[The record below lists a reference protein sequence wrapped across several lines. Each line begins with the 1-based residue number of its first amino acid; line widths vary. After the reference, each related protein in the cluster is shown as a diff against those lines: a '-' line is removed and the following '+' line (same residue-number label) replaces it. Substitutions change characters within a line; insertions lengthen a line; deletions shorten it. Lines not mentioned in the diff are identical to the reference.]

1 MASFGPTPADETF
14 DEELESWAQTH
25 DTRHRIK
32 HVMAGIREPKPVSH
46 IAERAQCSPKTAR
59 KHLEEL
65 VDERIASKTD
75 DPQGARYR
83 RNDEYFAWRRAHQ
96 LSVEHSEAELLNQ
109 LGELESQEETHQNR
123 FDAELPAHVEFPPED
138 ATHDEIHEIWEA
150 LTSWET
156 LRNDIQRYREAL
168 RLARKRSDEA
178 LSAD

>member
-1 MASFGPTPADETF
+1 MASFGPTPTDKIL

-32 HVMAGIREPKPVSH
+32 QVTAGIREPKPASH

-65 VDERIASKTD
+65 VDERIVSKTD

-83 RNDEYFAWRRAHQ
+83 RNEEYFAWRRAHQ
-96 LSVEHSEAELLNQ
+96 LSVDHSEAELLDQ
-109 LGELESQEETHQNR
+109 LGELDNREEAYQNR
-123 FDAELPAHVEFPPED
+123 FNAELPANVEFPPEN
-138 ATHDEIHEIWEA
+138 ATHDEIHELWEA

>member
-1 MASFGPTPADETF
+1 MASFGPAPSDENL
-14 DEELESWAQTH
+14 DDELESWVQTR

-32 HVMAGIREPKPVSH
+32 QVMAGIREPKPVSH
-46 IAERAQCSPKTAR
+46 IAERARCSSKTAR

-65 VDERIASKTD
+65 VDERIVSKTD

-83 RNDEYFAWRRAHQ
+83 RNDEYFVWRRAHQ
-96 LSVEHSEAELLNQ
+96 LSVEHSEAELLDQ
-109 LGELESQEETHQNR
+109 LEDLKNREETHRNR
-123 FDAELPAHVEFPPED
+123 FDAELPGNVVFPPED
-138 ATHDEIHEIWEA
+138 ASHDEIHEMWEA

-168 RLARKRSDEA
+168 RMARNRSDEA

>member
-1 MASFGPTPADETF
+1 MASFGPTPADDTLN
-14 DEELESWAQTH
+14 EELESWTQTH

-32 HVMAGIREPKPVSH
+32 HVMAGLREPKPASY
-46 IAERAQCSPKTAR
+46 IADRVQCSPKTAR

-65 VDERIASKTD
+65 VDERIASKTE
-75 DPQGARYR
+75 DPQGARYC

-96 LSVEHSEAELLNQ
+96 LSVDHSEAELLDQ
-109 LGELESQEETHQNR
+109 LGELEDREGAHQKR
-123 FDAELPAHVEFPPED
+123 FDAELPIYVDFPPED
-138 ATHDEIHEIWEA
+138 ATHDEIHKIWEA

>member
-1 MASFGPTPADETF
+1 MDSFGPTPAGDAL
-14 DEELESWAQTH
+14 DEELESWIQTH

-32 HVMAGIREPKPVSH
+32 HVMAGVREPKPVSH

-65 VDERIASKTD
+65 VDERIVSKTD

-96 LSVEHSEAELLNQ
+96 LSVDHSEAELLDH
-109 LGELESQEETHQNR
+109 LGELEDREEAQQNR
-123 FDAELPAHVEFPPED
+123 FDAELPAYVEFPPED
-138 ATHDEIHEIWEA
+138 ATHGEIHEIWEA

-156 LRNDIQRYREAL
+156 LRDDIQRYREAL